1 MLEKLLKG
9 IPFIGMFLFFLLLNP
24 INMFG
29 AKRIVISESNF
40 RTVFSQSG
48 CVYVVKTAINLKGG
62 EVKIPENSALKFK
75 RRGKMTNGTVVGA
88 QTKLVGMKNGCLGV
102 TLKGEW
108 ILPTIK
114 DTYFDSSE
122 LTDNQILEN
131 IYTVQSMTLDNIIYL
146 SKPEYQIVLT
156 SKHKQG
162 LKLKSNAILHLNST
176 LKVVGNDLPQYTV
189 VSAGDNTKILGGRI
203 IGDVGSH
210 TYVEGTTSQWGFG
223 ISISNVKDVT
233 IDGLYVTRCTGDG
246 IYIGGGIVS
255 DIGDYSQASKN
266 IVLKGILSDD
276 NRRQG
281 LSITCAD
288 GVYVENCTFSN
299 TGKTESTRPGCGLDI
314 EPNKGQSVRNVTF
327 KNCKFL
333 NNNEILEASIGGYQ
347 SEGEKCNVEKIL
359 LEDCIA
365 TGPIS
370 VRSGSVILRRCNMET
385 LSIHLAKM
393 PKDKVL
399 IENCIIEG
407 GSGVS
412 IRSVGGTTDKDYL
425 PVYTFKDCSIR
436 MNEVLT
442 RSIFSMINHKGN
454 EVAEFK
460 IENCELQFP
469 AGSQKFGMVPEKMSC
484 DFDFNN
490 CSIVPS
496 GHSLDLNKKMF
507 INCRIVNK

>member
-1 MLEKLLKG
+1 MLAKLQKG
-9 IPFIGMFLFFLLLNP
+9 IPFVWVLFFCIMLNS
-24 INMFG
+24 ITAYG
-29 AKRIVISESNF
+29 AKRVVVNESNY
-40 RTVFSQSG
+40 RTAFSQPG
-48 CVYVVKTAINLKGG
+48 CVFVVKTTVNLKGA
-62 EVKIPENSALKFK
+62 EIKVPENSSLKFK
-75 RRGKMTNGTVVGA
+75 RKGKLTNGTVFGTE
-88 QTKLVGMKNGCLGV
+88 TKLVGMKKACLGV
-102 TLKGEW
+102 ILKGEW

-114 DTYFDSSE
+114 DTFFDSSE
-122 LTDNQILEN
+122 LTDNQILDN
-131 IYTVQSMTLDNIIYL
+131 IYAVQSTTLDNTIYL
-146 SKPEYQIVLT
+146 SKPEYLIVLT

-162 LKLKSNAILHLNST
+162 LKLKSNAILHFSST

-189 VSAGDNTKILGGRI
+189 VSAGDNTMILGGTI

-223 ISISNVKDVT
+223 VSISNVKNVT
-233 IDGLYVTRCTGDG
+233 IDGLYVTKCTGDG
-246 IYIGGGIVS
+246 VYIGGGIVS

-266 IVLKGILSDD
+266 IVLKRILSDD

-299 TGKTESTRPGCGLDI
+299 TGKTEFIGPGCGLDI

-333 NNNEILEASIGGYQ
+333 NNRDILEVSIGGYI
-347 SEGEKCNVEKIL
+347 SEGSKCNVEKIIM
-359 LEDCIA
+359 EDCVA

-385 LSIHLAKM
+385 LSIHLARM

-399 IENCIIEG
+399 IENCRIEC

-412 IRSVGGTTDKDYL
+412 IRSVGNTTDKDYL
-425 PVYTFKDCSIR
+425 PVYTFRDCSIK
-436 MNEVLT
+436 MNDVLT
-442 RSIFSMINHKGN
+442 RGIFSMINHKGN

-460 IENCELQFP
+460 IENCEIQFP
-469 AGSQKFGMVPEKMSC
+469 AGTQKFGMVQEKMSC
-484 DFDFNN
+484 DFEFNN
-490 CSIVPS
+490 CDIVPL
-496 GHSLDLNKKMF
+496 GRSLDLNKKMF
-507 INCRIVNK
+507 NNCRIVNK